1 MNFEMMFT
9 TPKIGKLLRVGLLLF
24 LLFPAFHIFGQN
36 VGVNDDGADPDN
48 SAMLDI
54 RSVNRGLLIPR
65 MTKAQRIGI
74 PAPANGLLVYQTDD
88 TVGFWFYGPA
98 KWEPVFRYI
107 TAGTGLTGGKIYS
120 YGSINLA
127 NTPIAPGTYGA
138 SDSIPQFTVN
148 PQGQLIFARNMPVFE
163 KDAVIGNEVTDTL
176 NSRGMLQKYGTGTL
190 ADPLKLGIMPG
201 LQLNDVWMWK
211 GGQWVSAPLPVP
223 PVEIDSII
231 GNEITNVSQ
240 GRGMLQRTGTGSSVS
255 PYQLQINPGNNVG
268 DVWTWN
274 GTNWIS
280 SAIPPFP
287 KEKDSIIGNEIT
299 DVALGRGMLTRIGSG
314 TDADPYKLVIGS
326 GTNPGDIWRW
336 NGTQWV
342 SAPLT
347 IPTEKDS
354 IIGNEVTDVSQ
365 GAGML
370 SRVGIGTAANPY
382 TLQIANGTSAG
393 QVWMWNGSSWTPS
406 IITINK
412 EQDSVIG
419 NEIVDVAQGRGMLIR
434 NGLGTAANPYS
445 LIINPGGNSGDVW
458 MWNGTTWVSS
468 ALPPEKDSIVG
479 NEITNVANGRGM
491 LSRAGAGSSSNPFV
505 LNITPG
511 NNPGDIWQWNGT
523 NWTIIPLVIP
533 IEKDSVIGNEIVSV
547 SRGNGMLTR
556 TGAGTSVSPYTL
568 EITNG
573 YAVGD
578 VWRWNGTQWIST
590 QLPMEKD
597 SVIGN
602 EISDTITNGFLQ
614 KTGLGTA
621 ASPLKVGMKNG
632 VNVGDV
638 LAWNGTTWY
647 SSNGNHNTLDKAYD
661 EGGAGA
667 GRAIIADAGAVE
679 INGTDGFLSTGTFA
693 TGQGIS
699 LSGAGTRLFW
709 NPQTSSFRA
718 GTVNGAQW
726 NAANVGA
733 YSIAMGRNVQANGI
747 QSLSFGFDNVASGR
761 NSLAMGDSNVAL
773 VLSSVAIGHNNL
785 SYGQNAFA
793 LGTGNQ
799 NIGYYTGT
807 VGRENYARGE
817 HSFAF
822 GYRDTSW
829 AEFSIAMGFHT
840 KTTGYGAITLGTR
853 ATATNPYAVAIGYNV
868 DATADQSLAMGSY
881 VSTDN
886 KNGSMVFGDASTTTY
901 TKPIVINQM
910 VMRFDNGYRLYTN
923 SSASIGVSMGPGATA
938 WSTISDVNMKE
949 NFETVNG
956 EDILSKI
963 RALPI
968 TRWNYKDNDPSVQF
982 IGPMAQDF
990 HKTFRLGGSDS
1001 LSISTL
1007 AMDGVTIAGV
1017 KALIDRTDYLQKRD
1031 KEWEALQLR
1040 VRKQDAEI
1048 AALRSELDALR
1059 KLVQQQNQTSR

>member
-1 MNFEMMFT
+1 MNFEIMFT
-9 TPKIGKLLRVGLLLF
+9 KPKVGKWMRNALLLF
-24 LLFPAFHIFGQN
+24 LLLPSIQIFGQN

-88 TVGFWFYGPA
+88 TIGFWFNGPA

-107 TAGTGLTGGKIYS
+107 NAGTGLTGGKIYS

-127 NTPIAPGTYGA
+127 NTPIAPGSYGA
-138 SDSIPQFTVN
+138 TDSIPQFTVN
-148 PQGQLIFARNMPVFE
+148 PQGQLVFARNLPVFE

-176 NSRGMLQKYGTGTL
+176 NARGILQKYGSGTL

-211 GGQWVSAPLPVP
+211 NGQWVSAPLPVP
-223 PVEIDSII
+223 PTEIDSII

-240 GRGMLQRTGTGSSVS
+240 GRGLLTRTGAGSSVS
-255 PYQLQINPGNNVG
+255 PYQLQITGGTNVG

-280 SAIPPFP
+280 SALPQIP

-299 DVALGRGMLTRIGSG
+299 DVAFGRGMLTRTGTG
-314 TDADPYKLVIGS
+314 TDADPYKLVIGT
-326 GTNPGDIWRW
+326 GTNPGDIWMW
-336 NGTQWV
+336 NGTNWITT
-342 SAPLT
+342 PLT
-347 IPTEKDS
+347 IPIEKDS
-354 IIGNEVTDVSQ
+354 IIGNEVTGVSQ

-382 TLQIANGTSAG
+382 TLQIANGNSAG
-393 QVWMWNGSSWTPS
+393 QVWMWNGSAWTPTLF
-406 IITINK
+406 TINK

-419 NEIVDVAQGRGMLIR
+419 NEIVDVAQGRGMLFR

-445 LIINPGGNSGDVW
+445 LVINPGGNTGDVW
-458 MWNGTTWVSS
+458 MWNGTNWVSS
-468 ALPPEKDSIVG
+468 ALPPERDSITG

-491 LSRAGAGSSSNPFV
+491 LSRAGGGSSTNPFV

-511 NNPGDIWQWNGT
+511 NNAGDIWQWNGT
-523 NWTIIPLVIP
+523 SWTIIPLVIP
-533 IEKDSVIGNEIVSV
+533 VEKDSIIGNEIVSV

-556 TGAGTSVSPYTL
+556 AGAGTTASPYTL
-568 EITNG
+568 EIANG
-573 YAVGD
+573 ATIGD
-578 VWRWNGTQWIST
+578 VWRWNGTQWISSP
-590 QLPMEKD
+590 LPIEKD
-597 SVIGN
+597 SIIGN
-602 EISDTITNGFLQ
+602 EISDTLTHGFLQ

-621 ASPLKVGMKNG
+621 LNPLKIGMKSGANI
-632 VNVGDV
+632 GDV
-638 LAWNGTTWY
+638 LAWNGTSWY

-679 INGTDGFLSTGTFA
+679 INGTDGFLSTGTFG
-693 TGQGIS
+693 TGTGIN
-699 LSGAGTRLFW
+699 LSGAGTRLIW
-709 NPQTSSFRA
+709 NPQTSTFRA
-718 GTVNGAQW
+718 GTVSGTQW

-733 YSIAMGRNVQANGI
+733 YSVAMGRNVQASGI
-747 QSLSFGFDNVASGR
+747 QSLALGFDNVASGR
-761 NSLAMGDSNVAL
+761 NSFAIGD
-773 VLSSVAIGHNNL
+773 SSVALALNSVSLGHNNQ
-785 SYGQNAFA
+785 SYGQNAFS

-799 NIGYYTGT
+799 NVGYYTGT
-807 VGRENYARGE
+807 VGKENLARGE

-822 GYRDTSW
+822 GYQDTSW
-829 AEFSIAMGFHT
+829 AEFSMAMGFQT

-853 ATATNPYAVAIGYNV
+853 ATATNPYAVAIGYHV
-868 DATADQSLAMGSY
+868 DATADQSFAIGSY
-881 VSTDN
+881 VTTDN
-886 KNGSMVFGDASTTTY
+886 KNGSMVFGDASSTNY

-923 SSASIGVSMGPGATA
+923 SSSTIGVSMGPGATA
-938 WSTISDVNMKE
+938 WSSISDVNMKE
-949 NFETVNG
+949 NFEAVNG
-956 EDILSKI
+956 EEVLAKI
-963 RALPI
+963 KSLPL
-968 TRWNYKDNDPSVQF
+968 TRWNYKDNDPSVQY

-990 HKTFRLGGSDS
+990 HRTFRLGGLDS

-1007 AMDGVTIAGV
+1007 AMDGVTLAGV
-1017 KALIDRTDYLQKRD
+1017 KALVDRTDQLQKRD
-1031 KEWEALQLR
+1031 AEWAKLSLKVKNQEE
-1040 VRKQDAEI
+1040 EI
-1048 AALRSELDALR
+1048 AALRRDLEEMQKIL
-1059 KLVQQQNQTSR
+1059 QNQTKSSK